1 MCDRV
6 VEKGGEVSIEKIEDL
21 LLANSLGILTN
32 NPLIMENLGV
42 LLSLLEACLIKLI
55 E

>member
-1 MCDRV
+1 MCDGM
-6 VEKGGEVSIEKIEDL
+6 VEKGGEVLIEKIEDL
-21 LLANSLGILTN
+21 LLAKSLGILTN